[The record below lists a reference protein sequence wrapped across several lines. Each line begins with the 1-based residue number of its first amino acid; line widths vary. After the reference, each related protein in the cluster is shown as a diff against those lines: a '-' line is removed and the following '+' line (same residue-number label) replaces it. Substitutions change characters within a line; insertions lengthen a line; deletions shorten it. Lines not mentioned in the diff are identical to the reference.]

1 MRFGN
6 PTPADVIRILGGNTV
21 VLHLNDND
29 TLTDQHKTP
38 LSGTIDWSDVFA
50 ALDEV
55 AYAGNYNMELR
66 LEHYGKN
73 LMVETGAFAVKLMK
87 DLLHE
92 RYGDGD

>member
-1 MRFGN
+1 
-6 PTPADVIRILGGNTV
+6 
-21 VLHLNDND
+21 
-29 TLTDQHKTP
+29 
-38 LSGTIDWSDVFA
+38 
-50 ALDEV
+50 
-55 AYAGNYNMELR
+55 MELR